1 MDPELTK
8 AFQRNFEDGMDQF
21 RKQRN
26 TDLSELIRD
35 MARYFVRFSPGPQN
49 LYRRLI
55 RLIAKQRKDIVLAS
69 INYDILLEL
78 SINAEG
84 YAVAYNYLPPVPA
97 NNVSVMKLHGSSN
110 FLPDVRPNQFQ
121 DFSVVVNETGSIL
134 DGPVK
139 AVDARGVLEFCS
151 RENVVAPVLALYVK
165 GKQVL
170 FGRSFTE
177 AAMGRWRDIVSTT
190 ARVFVVGVHPN
201 PDDDHI
207 WGTLARSGCRLF
219 YVGPDRDSFLRWASN
234 ERRGRVHYFAESFE
248 TAIPLL
254 GRVL

>member
-1 MDPELTK
+1 MDPELAK
-8 AFQRNFEDGMDQF
+8 AFERNFEGGMDQF

-35 MARYFVRFSPGPQN
+35 MARYFVRFAPGPEN
-49 LYRRLI
+49 LYRRLV
-55 RLIAKQRKDIVLAS
+55 RLIDRQRKDIILAS

-78 SINAEG
+78 SIHAEG
-84 YAVAYNYLPPVPA
+84 HAVAYNYVPPVPA
-97 NNVSVMKLHGSSN
+97 NNVSVIKLHGSSN
-110 FLPDVRPNQFQ
+110 FLPDVRPNQFR

-139 AVDARGVLEFCS
+139 AVGPKEVLEFCD

-177 AAMGRWRDIVSTT
+177 AVMGRWRQLVSTVG
-190 ARVFVVGVHPN
+190 RVFVVGVQPN

-219 YVGPDRDSFLRWASN
+219 YVGPDREGFLRWATN
-234 ERRGRVHYFAESFE
+234 EQRRKVHHFADSFE